1 MSIFD
6 GFFSGA
12 KWSAKTN
19 KQNLENR
26 IKDSVL
32 NLIIDRDQSF
42 LKTARQNN
50 FIMKI
55 EDLFL
60 FQLIWKKSLLT

>member
-1 MSIFD
+1 MLD
-6 GFFSGA
+6 GFFNGSRW
-12 KWSAKTN
+12 KDNRTD
-19 KQNLENR
+19 KQKLEQR

-50 FIMKI
+50 TSIIVNKM
-55 EDLFL
+55 
-60 FQLIWKKSLLT
+60 